1 VTGAPSFSVDVS
13 PLFRPDDRV
22 QMAFAF
28 DLWSYDEVKANSRSI
43 LERIEDGTMPCDA
56 PWPDEQLE
64 LFRSW
69 VVGGCRP

>member
-1 VTGAPSFSVDVS
+1 MSGALGFSADVL
-13 PLFRPDDRV
+13 PLFRSGDRE

-43 LERIEDGTMPCDA
+43 LERLEDGTMPCDA
-56 PWPDEQLE
+56 PWPNERLE

-69 VVGGCRP
+69 VGAGCRP